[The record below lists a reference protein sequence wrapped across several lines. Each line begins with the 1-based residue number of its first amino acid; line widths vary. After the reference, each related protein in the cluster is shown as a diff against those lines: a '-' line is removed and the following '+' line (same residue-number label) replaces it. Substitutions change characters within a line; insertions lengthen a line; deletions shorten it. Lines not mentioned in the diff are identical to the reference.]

1 MKTIYLFL
9 IGFAITNLL
18 SCKKDDTL
26 KIDPWAENIK
36 LIPSG
41 SKFYFVADV
50 EGIPGIQKII
60 YPGPND
66 KGSTDIGRAIC
77 NIDECHTLLVMG
89 DPENTQEFW
98 LAIILQKKGLNGFDN
113 LIHEGN
119 YSYSTPTNRANGVNI
134 SFTFD
139 NLGEFRTDYFDN
151 NNIQG
156 KNFEITKINNIND
169 DQFIESRF
177 NCELHSFKGQTISIK
192 NAIWKINL

>member
-60 YPGPND
+60 YPGPHD
-66 KGSTDIGRAIC
+66 KGTTDIGRAIC

-156 KNFEITKINNIND
+156 KNFEITKI
-169 DQFIESRF
+169 
-177 NCELHSFKGQTISIK
+177 
-192 NAIWKINL
+192 

>member
-1 MKTIYLFL
+1 
-9 IGFAITNLL
+9 
-18 SCKKDDTL
+18 
-26 KIDPWAENIK
+26 
-36 LIPSG
+36 
-41 SKFYFVADV
+41 
-50 EGIPGIQKII
+50 
-60 YPGPND
+60 
-66 KGSTDIGRAIC
+66 
-77 NIDECHTLLVMG
+77 MG

-156 KNFEITKINNIND
+156 KNFEITKINNISD